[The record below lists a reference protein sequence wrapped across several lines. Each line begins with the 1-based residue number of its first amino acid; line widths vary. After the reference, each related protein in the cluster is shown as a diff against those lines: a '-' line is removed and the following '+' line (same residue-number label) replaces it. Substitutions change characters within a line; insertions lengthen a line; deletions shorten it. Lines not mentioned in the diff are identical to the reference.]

1 MGWNGLKNRELL
13 QKMKENGFD
22 VLIAVDK
29 NLPYQQNEDK
39 LTVGIVILDVMKT
52 FLPTYS
58 LWFQNY

>member
-1 MGWNGLKNRELL
+1 
-13 QKMKENGFD
+13 MKENGFD